1 MHWLED
7 ENLERIACVTPLKR
21 HRPPWSIAIPFTK
34 SSSTRAMVACF
45 LAPHTEP
52 LWHGIAKGVFELVD
66 LNQVALVVVIMYSL
80 HHDTDMLDVV
90 SKKSNTSNRSLWCNA
105 TALCFMAFLVVV
117 AIQEVTIFIQP
128 ECLIDRIPSYLAIV
142 SSYSGTF
149 ALCIQARESSNS

>member
-1 MHWLED
+1 MSEVPDLVHVHSCVRVTRVNCNSIARSSIQTHIGVRIFCHDQESTMHWLED

-90 SKKSNTSNRSLWCNA
+90 SKKSNTSNRSLG
-105 TALCFMAFLVVV
+105 V
-117 AIQEVTIFIQP
+117 
-128 ECLIDRIPSYLAIV
+128 
-142 SSYSGTF
+142 
-149 ALCIQARESSNS
+149 